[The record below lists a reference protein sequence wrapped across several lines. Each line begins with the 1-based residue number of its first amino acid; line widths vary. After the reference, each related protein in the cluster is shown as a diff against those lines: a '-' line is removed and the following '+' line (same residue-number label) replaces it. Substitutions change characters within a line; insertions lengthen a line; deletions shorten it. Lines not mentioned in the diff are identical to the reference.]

1 MNQVVATTRERLAG
15 LDVEQLSWQPEPGAW
30 SVAECLAHL
39 LATNSGYL
47 SSIATVLE
55 ARPRSPKDADA
66 PFRGGALAARFIRQS
81 GPEVKRKYKNPE
93 VFAPRSA
100 DLGPDVVSAF
110 LVQQDEL
117 LRLLKA
123 AEGADLTRA
132 KVPSP
137 ASSLIRFRLGDAFR
151 LIVEH
156 EKRHLLQAT
165 RVMAAPGFG
174 RG

>member
-1 MNQVVATTRERLAG
+1 
-15 LDVEQLSWQPEPGAW
+15 
-30 SVAECLAHL
+30 
-39 LATNSGYL
+39 
-47 SSIATVLE
+47 
-55 ARPRSPKDADA
+55 
-66 PFRGGALAARFIRQS
+66 
-81 GPEVKRKYKNPE
+81 
-93 VFAPRSA
+93 
-100 DLGPDVVSAF
+100 F

-123 AEGADLTRA
+123 AEGADLTRI